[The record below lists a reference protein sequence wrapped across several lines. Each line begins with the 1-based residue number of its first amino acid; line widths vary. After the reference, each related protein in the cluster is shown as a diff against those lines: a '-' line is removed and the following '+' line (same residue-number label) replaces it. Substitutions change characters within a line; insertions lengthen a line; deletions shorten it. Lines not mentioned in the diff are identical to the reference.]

1 MKRKKIV
8 IKGVSMVSDEDAR
21 NRNKRNY
28 NLMDIQRE
36 AKVAKG
42 AQWMDADAEAKVAK
56 SAQWT
61 NADELKY
68 PGDFYVVM
76 RLMVWLAPDTAMK
89 PARPQMAPE
98 MAMVRMNT
106 L

>member
-8 IKGVSMVSDEDAR
+8 IKGVSMVSDEDAW

-42 AQWMDADAEAKVAK
+42 AQWMPMPKRKLPKVH
-56 SAQWT
+56 S
-61 NADELKY
+61 
-68 PGDFYVVM
+68 G
-76 RLMVWLAPDTAMK
+76 
-89 PARPQMAPE
+89 
-98 MAMVRMNT
+98 RMPMN
-106 L
+106 

>member
-8 IKGVSMVSDEDAR
+8 IKGVSMVSDEDAW
-21 NRNKRNY
+21 NRNKRSY

-36 AKVAKG
+36 AEVAKG

-61 NADELKY
+61 NADELK
-68 PGDFYVVM
+68 
-76 RLMVWLAPDTAMK
+76 
-89 PARPQMAPE
+89 
-98 MAMVRMNT
+98 
-106 L
+106 

>member
-8 IKGVSMVSDEDAR
+8 IKGVSMVSDEDAW

-36 AKVAKG
+36 AKVAKVAKG

-68 PGDFYVVM
+68 
-76 RLMVWLAPDTAMK
+76 LATSMS
-89 PARPQMAPE
+89 
-98 MAMVRMNT
+98 
-106 L
+106 

>member
-8 IKGVSMVSDEDAR
+8 IKGVSMVSDEDAW
-21 NRNKRNY
+21 NCNKRNY

-42 AQWMDADAEAKVAK
+42 AQWMDVDAEAKVAK

-68 PGDFYVVM
+68 PATSM
-76 RLMVWLAPDTAMK
+76 S
-89 PARPQMAPE
+89 
-98 MAMVRMNT
+98 
-106 L
+106 